1 MNANLY
7 TKNNKGSWWRPY
19 APKKE
24 DFADPD
30 EYYKNMLQ
38 DYFHTYYQQEGYE
51 ALVTALEQ
59 WLQCCQD
66 DFKEFDCLVLEVD
79 EGMEPTTHNSAIHF
93 AKAIQERVKEQ
104 AQIMDWPTPTSF
116 EEILQ
121 PTIAHINTLHN
132 PLPYYPCSDQSI
144 KEWNDL
150 LLEDWQKGNM
160 EAANITKEYI
170 LEAYSEYK
178 KAQQDLKRAHKK
190 KQKAI
195 EELATQVNRWSHFV
209 FQRPNAT
216 QASVNRY
223 LNAKHH
229 QLKDILIDG
238 RIDPILKKVIKQ
250 EDSWAHLHVPR
261 HGTFEDELL
270 STPGI
275 CNTMQQTLAAF
286 DFSLSN

>member
-1 MNANLY
+1 
-7 TKNNKGSWWRPY
+7 
-19 APKKE
+19 
-24 DFADPD
+24 
-30 EYYKNMLQ
+30 
-38 DYFHTYYQQEGYE
+38 
-51 ALVTALEQ
+51 
-59 WLQCCQD
+59 
-66 DFKEFDCLVLEVD
+66 
-79 EGMEPTTHNSAIHF
+79 
-93 AKAIQERVKEQ
+93 
-104 AQIMDWPTPTSF
+104 
-116 EEILQ
+116 
-121 PTIAHINTLHN
+121 
-132 PLPYYPCSDQSI
+132 
-144 KEWNDL
+144 
-150 LLEDWQKGNM
+150 M

-195 EELATQVNRWSHFV
+195 EELAIQVNRWSHFV

-250 EDSWAHLHVPR
+250 EDSWAHVHVPR

>member
-93 AKAIQERVKEQ
+93 AKAIQERKYCN
-104 AQIMDWPTPTSF
+104 
-116 EEILQ
+116 L
-121 PTIAHINTLHN
+121 
-132 PLPYYPCSDQSI
+132 PLPILTPY
-144 KEWNDL
+144 
-150 LLEDWQKGNM
+150 
-160 EAANITKEYI
+160 ITHCLII
-170 LEAYSEYK
+170 LVP
-178 KAQQDLKRAHKK
+178 
-190 KQKAI
+190 
-195 EELATQVNRWSHFV
+195 T
-209 FQRPNAT
+209 
-216 QASVNRY
+216 
-223 LNAKHH
+223 
-229 QLKDILIDG
+229 
-238 RIDPILKKVIKQ
+238 KVSKNGMIY
-250 EDSWAHLHVPR
+250 
-261 HGTFEDELL
+261 
-270 STPGI
+270 
-275 CNTMQQTLAAF
+275 C
-286 DFSLSN
+286 